1 MEPVPDRTPADRL
14 DRALDALLANGA
26 AGGHAALAEQELRPL
41 LAAADR
47 LRLALGPVPVSP
59 RFEAKLASRVSRR
72 RRGVTVPIR
81 VPTWLLV
88 TGAASS
94 VAVGVGVTAVAVWR
108 GTRRGPTH
116 RILGG

>member
-1 MEPVPDRTPADRL
+1 LPDRTPADRL
-14 DRALDALLANGA
+14 DRALEALLTDGLT
-26 AGGHAALAEQELRPL
+26 GSHTALAEQELRPL

-59 RFEAKLASRVSRR
+59 RFEAKLASRVSGRR
-72 RRGVTVPIR
+72 HVGTPIH

-94 VAVGVGVTAVAVWR
+94 VAVGVGVTAFAVWR
-108 GTRRGPTH
+108 GTRRGSLH
-116 RILGG
+116 RVLGS